1 MPISLR
7 ALLVTALATLA
18 IANPVPNVNPEADVA
33 LERRQI
39 TNSKDLENGD
49 CKPVAFIFARGST
62 ETGNMGFIVGPQVC
76 SGLKSKL
83 GSDQVACQGVGG
95 AYTAGLIPNFLPEN
109 TNKES
114 IDAAVDMFKL
124 ADECGDET
132 QIVAAGYSQGSAV
145 ISGAVQAL
153 DDSLRDK
160 VKGVAL
166 FGFTRNLQDKGQI
179 PGYPEDQTKVYCAV
193 GDLVCSGT
201 LIITPAHLT
210 YGTDAGSAADFLA
223 GTVDA

>member
-1 MPISLR
+1 M
-7 ALLVTALATLA
+7 
-18 IANPVPNVNPEADVA
+18 
-33 LERRQI
+33 
-39 TNSKDLENGD
+39 
-49 CKPVAFIFARGST
+49 
-62 ETGNMGFIVGPQVC
+62 
-76 SGLKSKL
+76 
-83 GSDQVACQGVGG
+83 GG

-109 TNKES
+109 TNQES
-114 IDAAVDMFKL
+114 IDEAVNMFKL
-124 ADECGDET
+124 AEECGEET

-145 ISGAVQAL
+145 ISGAVQDL
-153 DDSLRDK
+153 EDSLREK

-166 FGFTRNLQDKGQI
+166 FGFTRNLQDRGQI
-179 PGYPEDQTKVYCAV
+179 PGYPKDQTKVYCAV

>member
-1 MPISLR
+1 M
-7 ALLVTALATLA
+7 
-18 IANPVPNVNPEADVA
+18 
-33 LERRQI
+33 
-39 TNSKDLENGD
+39 
-49 CKPVAFIFARGST
+49 
-62 ETGNMGFIVGPQVC
+62 
-76 SGLKSKL
+76 
-83 GSDQVACQGVGG
+83 GG

-201 LIITPAHLT
+201 LVITPAHLT